1 VALRAAEEAARIAR
15 QRLSVANRQLDLAR
29 RAFNAGEIAPFD
41 LFRVRQLQVDA
52 AGAQAQAEVNAG
64 RARSRLNQSLGAVP
78 GGEGGELVSA
88 R

>member
-1 VALRAAEEAARIAR
+1 M
-15 QRLSVANRQLDLAR
+15 ANRQLDLAR

-64 RARSRLNQSLGAVP
+64 RARSRLNQSLGVVP
-78 GGEGGELVSA
+78 GSGEGAELVSA
-88 R
+88 KR